1 MIKREGGFGFGIQ
14 HVFAGSNPIIGQC
27 LHSIYLLIVSHTVER
42 KIMEER
48 RRHKRLNISLPVIL
62 RHGGRIIPA
71 TALNIS
77 CGGMFIRAEQ
87 AGVTGDGP
95 VEVIF
100 DLTEGEKDVSMR
112 GNITRTEDSSGH
124 TNLGVQFTNL
134 FSLAHK
140 AIERYLR
147 NTLN

>member
-1 MIKREGGFGFGIQ
+1 MERE
-14 HVFAGSNPIIGQC
+14 
-27 LHSIYLLIVSHTVER
+27 T
-42 KIMEER
+42 MDER

-62 RHGGRIIPA
+62 RYRGRIIPA

-87 AGVTGDGP
+87 PSHKGDGP

-112 GNITRTEDSSGH
+112 GNITRTEDSTGH
-124 TNLGVQFTNL
+124 TDLGVQFTNL
-134 FSLAHK
+134 FSMAHK
-140 AIERYLR
+140 AIERHLR
-147 NTLN
+147 NNLN

>member
-1 MIKREGGFGFGIQ
+1 MEHR
-14 HVFAGSNPIIGQC
+14 
-27 LHSIYLLIVSHTVER
+27 
-42 KIMEER
+42 IMEEK

-62 RHGGRIIPA
+62 RHEGRIIPA

-87 AGVTGDGP
+87 AGLKGEGP

-112 GNITRTEDSSGH
+112 GNITHSEGSAGH
-124 TNLGVQFTNL
+124 TDLGVQFTNL

-140 AIERYLR
+140 AIERYLKDS
-147 NTLN
+147 LN